1 MDYRNVISCYLFNDK
16 NKLRDIYFHK
26 LSKTTLVSDLSLL
39 FKDLNLAGTTRQ
51 QQIRTT
57 YDKYFIN
64 LNTMFD
70 NFKFNYDNDTSK
82 LYSHMVKVYH
92 NDEQYVSYLNSQLK
106 KSIDK
111 SLTSNINFYTNLL
124 KTYLYYED
132 KFKNQ
137 IHKLKNYV
145 LKTQYN
151 LIENVSQIEFKTLTY
166 TDINVL
172 VNADMIQKTVDMTLT
187 NAAILFNIPNVNVF
201 TLPVRYDKKYHG
213 SMNIK
218 YSKSGYKNSQRQYT
232 TTLVFDTVKKQIKIV
247 LTNEAKD
254 TPLLDFKTN
263 KIIGADVN
271 ARDNIFALSDG
282 KIIDYNRKLMKKI
295 IDDKN
300 KLEAIIKQRDLL
312 KCNKKSDIKDKEYSK
327 TMLTIQNNINNRV
340 KYLQDYNCHL
350 LLSQYRNFHII
361 LENLERNLRKN
372 PEKMV
377 SKEFSIKCNDL
388 FTLLKMYSVKDTLI
402 RMSVNYN
409 VEISLTNPAY
419 TSQTCNVCHY
429 IHEDNRVVDKFKCL
443 RCGHED
449 NADHNAA
456 KNIED
461 RITVNVLRND
471 LHKHNTNSYY
481 TYKPIYGNK
490 KWERHKFKVE
500 LENSFNK
507 LNNYQ
512 SLVNI
517 LNSIVV

>member
-26 LSKTTLVSDLSLL
+26 LSKTTLVKDLNDL

-51 QQIRTT
+51 QQIRST

-64 LNTMFD
+64 LNAMFD
-70 NFKFNYDNDTSK
+70 NFRFNYDNDTSK
-82 LYSHMVKVYH
+82 LFSHMVKVYY
-92 NDEQYVSYLNSQLK
+92 NDESYITYLNNQLR
-106 KSIDK
+106 KSIDNNL
-111 SLTSNINFYTNLL
+111 SSNINFYTNLL

-132 KFKNQ
+132 KFKNTT
-137 IHKLKNYV
+137 HRLKNYV

-151 LIENVSQIEFKTLTY
+151 LIENVSQISFKTLTY

-172 VNADMIQKTVDMTLT
+172 VDADMIQKTTDMTLT
-187 NAAILFNIPNVNVF
+187 NAAILFNIPKVRVF
-201 TLPVRYDKKYHG
+201 TLPVRYNKKYHG

-218 YSKSGYKNSQRQYT
+218 YTKSGYKNSQRQYT
-232 TTLVFDTVKKQIKIV
+232 TTLVFDIFKKQIKIV
-247 LTNEAKD
+247 LTNEVEGL
-254 TPLLDFKTN
+254 PLLDFKTK

-282 KIIDYNRKLMKKI
+282 KIIDYNRKLMKQI
-295 IDDKN
+295 ADDKN

-312 KCNKKSDIKDKEYSK
+312 KCDKDYTK
-327 TMLTIQNNINNRV
+327 TMLIIQNNINLRV
-340 KYLQDYNCHL
+340 RYLQDYNCHL

-361 LENLERNLRKN
+361 LENLERSLRKN
-372 PEKMV
+372 PERMV
-377 SKEFSIKCNDL
+377 SKEFDVKCNDL

-409 VEISLTNPAY
+409 VMISLTNPAY
-419 TSQTCNVCHY
+419 TSQACNVCHY
-429 IHEDNRVVDKFKCL
+429 IHKDNRNGDKFKCKS
-443 RCGHED
+443 CGHED

-471 LHKHNTNSYY
+471 LHKHNVNSCY
-481 TYKPIYGNK
+481 TYRPIHGNK
-490 KWERHKFKVE
+490 RWERHKFKVE

-517 LNSIVV
+517 LSNIVM